1 MKLSAPSSTS
11 SSRAEPR
18 ASTLRQP
25 LLRGLFLLVACV
37 GLACDDGESTRAGAD
52 TSTPSTHDA
61 GDAAQP
67 QGDAGSDAGGET
79 AFALALPSDFPPLTV
94 PDDNPLT
101 EAKIELGRHLFYDK
115 RLSGNE
121 TQACASCHKQELAFT
136 DGRKVGL
143 GSTGEQHVRGAMSLA
158 NVGYASTLTW
168 ANREMRLLERQA
180 LVPMFGE
187 GPVELGLLGKE
198 VELITRV
205 KAVDTYQQLF
215 PKAFPELADPFSI
228 DTITR
233 AIASF
238 QRSLISGNSP
248 YDRYSRGD
256 ASAISESA
264 QRGED
269 LFFKEKFDCF
279 HCHGGPTFSDQINHA
294 NQASGEEPFHNTG
307 LYNLDLEG
315 SYPQGNQG
323 LYEETKKK
331 PDKGRFKAPTLRN
344 IAVTAPYMH
353 DGSIATLE
361 EVLDHY
367 AAGGRTITEG
377 PYAGSR
383 GFDNPNKSAFVHGFV
398 ATQQERDDLLAFLRS
413 LTDDEFLTNPKYS
426 SPWPK

>member
-1 MKLSAPSSTS
+1 MKHSAASST
-11 SSRAEPR
+11 
-18 ASTLRQP
+18 P
-25 LLRGLFLLVACV
+25 LPSLRGGICLVVACV
-37 GLACDDGESTRAGAD
+37 ALACDDGEGTRAGAD
-52 TSTPSTHDA
+52 TSTPSPDA
-61 GDAAQP
+61 AVDAAQP
-67 QGDAGSDAGGET
+67 ESDAGGEAVFELT
-79 AFALALPSDFPPLTV
+79 LPEGFPPLRV
-94 PDDNPLT
+94 PEDNPLS

-136 DGRKVGL
+136 DGRARGL
-143 GSTGEQHVRGAMSLA
+143 GSTGEQHVRGSMSLA
-158 NVGYASTLTW
+158 NVAYSTTLTW

-198 VELITRV
+198 DELIGRL
-205 KAVDTYQQLF
+205 KAVDVYQQLF
-215 PKAFPELADPFSI
+215 SEAFPEQADPFSI
-228 DTITR
+228 DTVTR

-248 YDRYSRGD
+248 RDRYERGD
-256 ASAISESA
+256 ENAISESA
-264 QRGED
+264 KRGYD
-269 LFFKEKFDCF
+269 LFFTEKFDCF
-279 HCHGGPTFSDQINHA
+279 HCHGGPTYSDQINHA

-307 LYNLDLEG
+307 LYSLDLEG

-377 PYAGSR
+377 PYAGSI
-383 GFDNPNKSAFVHGFV
+383 GFKNPNKSVFVHGFN
-398 ATQQERDDLLAFLRS
+398 ATQQEREDLLAFLRS
-413 LTDDEFLTNPKYS
+413 LTDDEFLTNPKYGN
-426 SPWPK
+426 PWTK